1 MCSPR
6 WPSSVSTP
14 GDHLR
19 RILRI
24 GHRGAAGHAPENTLA
39 AIRKGIALGVD
50 FVEIDVR
57 CTADGVLV
65 VLHDSTV
72 NRTTNG
78 KGSIDRLSLR
88 DVKAL
93 DAGNGEDVPT
103 LEEVLSVVAGQTGL
117 MVELKIKGVAEK
129 TVELVQTAQFKEPVI
144 YASFL
149 HEELAIIR
157 SIDAQASV
165 MLLFGRLPR
174 APVVR
179 AMKYSPSHVGLR
191 HDTISRR
198 LVEAFHDEDML
209 VCVYTVDKIRDIE
222 RARSAGVDG
231 IISNVPEQV
240 VSHKVTC
247 DLGSQSCV

>member
-1 MCSPR
+1 MYSPR
-6 WPSSVSTP
+6 RPSSVPVPSDP
-14 GDHLR
+14 LR
-19 RILRI
+19 RMLKI

-57 CTADGVLV
+57 CTADGALV

-78 KGSIDRLSLR
+78 KGPIGRLSFR

-93 DAGNGEDVPT
+93 DAGNGESIPT
-103 LEEVLSVVAGQTGL
+103 LQEALRVLAGRTGL
-117 MVELKIKGVAEK
+117 MVELKVKGISRK
-129 TVELVQTAQFKEPVI
+129 TVEVVQTCRFNEPVI

-149 HEELAIIR
+149 HEELGIIR
-157 SIDAQASV
+157 SIDAQASI
-165 MLLFGRLPR
+165 MPLFGRLPR

-179 AMKYSPSHVGLR
+179 AMKYRPSHVGLR
-191 HDTISRR
+191 HDTISRA
-198 LVEAFHDEDML
+198 LVEAFHDRDML
-209 VCVYTVDKIRDIE
+209 VCVYTADRKRDIE
-222 RARSAGVDG
+222 RACSAGVDG

-240 VSHKVTC
+240 DNV
-247 DLGSQSCV
+247 

>member
-6 WPSSVSTP
+6 WPSSVSAP
-14 GDHLR
+14 SDPVR

-65 VLHDSTV
+65 VLHDATV

-78 KGSIDRLSLR
+78 KGPIERLSLG
-88 DVKAL
+88 DVRAL
-93 DAGNGEDVPT
+93 DAGNGECIPT
-103 LEEVLSVVAGQTGL
+103 LEEVLGVLAGQTGL
-117 MVELKIKGVAEK
+117 MVELKIKGVAKK
-129 TVELVQTAQFKEPVI
+129 TVEVVQTAQFTKPVI

-149 HEELAIIR
+149 HEELGIIR

-174 APVVR
+174 APVVH

-198 LVEAFHDEDML
+198 LVKAFHDEDML
-209 VCVYTVDKIRDIE
+209 VCVYTADRIRDIE
-222 RARSAGVDG
+222 RACSAGVDG
-231 IISNVPEQV
+231 IISNVPERV
-240 VSHKVTC
+240 DSHQIHV
-247 DLGSQSCV
+247 